1 MATLVPHVHISLYK
15 RKRLHLYADTLK
27 SLLALSPSAT
37 ANAATTYPLDLN
49 LQNKS
54 GNTPLHWASLNG
66 HVEAVELLVS
76 AGADTEVKNH
86 AGRNAGGEAENGEK
100 VEVMEWLSAQRRG
113 EGREEAGVVEDG
125 DGKEVVELE
134 QAMGDAE
141 IGKS

>member
-49 LQNKS
+49 LQNTS

-66 HVEAVELLVS
+66 HLEAVELLVS

-125 DGKEVVELE
+125 EEVVELE